1 MLETP
6 FFDAHTHHLTSDA
19 QTTSILSCSMMESA
33 SVVFQQA
40 KYLSVSLHPWYLSA
54 ENLPLQTNWMEHCLS
69 SDPRVVAVGE
79 AGLDKLCDVPLPLQQ
94 EAFQAAI
101 ALSEKYRFPLLI
113 HAVKATTELLAF
125 QKKHRPTQPWII
137 HGFRGKK
144 ELAEDLLRHGFYLSF
159 GKNTKKKPCLPC
171 RPKSYWWKAMKKIS
185 ISPPSIPK
193 SLPYAARLWR
203 ASSKP
208 STKML
213 TVSFLTAKNW
223 LFRESVVLLLQL
235 LNKYV
240 KLRISF
246 DEFCR

>member
-101 ALSEKYRFPLLI
+101 ELSEKYRFPLLI
-113 HAVKATTELLAF
+113 HAVKATVELLVF

-159 GKNTKKKPCLPC
+159 GKKYKE
-171 RPKSYWWKAMKKIS
+171 KALS
-185 ISPPSIPK
+185 AVPVE
-193 SLPYAARLWR
+193 R
-203 ASSKP
+203 
-208 STKML
+208 
-213 TVSFLTAKNW
+213 
-223 LFRESVVLLLQL
+223 LLLE
-235 LNKYV
+235 
-240 KLRISF
+240 S
-246 DEFCR
+246 DEENIDFQAFYSEVASVRGTTPESLIKALKENANRLFFNR

>member
-6 FFDAHTHHLTSDA
+6 FFDAHTHYLTSNA

-79 AGLDKLCDVPLPLQQ
+79 AGLDKLCDVPLPLQ
-94 EAFQAAI
+94 EKAFQTAI
-101 ALSEKYRFPLLI
+101 DLSEQYHLPLLI
-113 HAVKATTELLAF
+113 HAVKATTELLAL

-159 GKNTKKKPCLPC
+159 GKK
-171 RPKSYWWKAMKKIS
+171 YQEKALSAVPTEKLLVESDEENIDFPTFYSEVASVRGTTME
-185 ISPPSIPK
+185 
-193 SLPYAARLWR
+193 SLIKALHENANRLFFNR
-203 ASSKP
+203 
-208 STKML
+208 
-213 TVSFLTAKNW
+213 
-223 LFRESVVLLLQL
+223 
-235 LNKYV
+235 
-240 KLRISF
+240 
-246 DEFCR
+246 

>member
-1 MLETP
+1 MFLFRCNRKLFRQPLHNLKSTVSPYLFMLSRLRQNFWHSKRNIVLRNLGLFMASEERKNWP
-6 FFDAHTHHLTSDA
+6 K
-19 QTTSILSCSMMESA
+19 SCSGMD
-33 SVVFQQA
+33 FIF
-40 KYLSVSLHPWYLSA
+40 P
-54 ENLPLQTNWMEHCLS
+54 
-69 SDPRVVAVGE
+69 
-79 AGLDKLCDVPLPLQQ
+79 
-94 EAFQAAI
+94 
-101 ALSEKYRFPLLI
+101 SE
-113 HAVKATTELLAF
+113 
-125 QKKHRPTQPWII
+125 
-137 HGFRGKK
+137 
-144 ELAEDLLRHGFYLSF
+144 
-159 GKNTKKKPCLPC
+159 KNTKKKPCLPC

-185 ISPPSIPK
+185 ISEPSIPK
-193 SLPYAARLWR
+193 SLPYAARLWK